1 MKIPKHVTDY
11 IEKYK
16 SGNVIFNKE
25 RIRLVSFLEDNIL
38 QRDDLYFDDQKI
50 EDYIKFSEKW
60 FFKLQDFQKF
70 ISCFVFLYEKD
81 TKTPYFSEFFI
92 SMARGGGKNGYIST
106 LAAFFMTPLHGIPK
120 YNMSVVANS
129 EKQARVSFREI
140 YEMIE
145 SNNLYITGERPNN
158 PFYLSKVYVEGTS
171 TKSQFL
177 FDTSNEKTKD
187 GAREGCIFFDE
198 VHAYEKDTII
208 NIKRSGLG
216 KVAHPRTFYIGT
228 DGYVREG
235 FLDRLKERADNV
247 LKGINPE
254 DRLSP
259 FICKIDDK
267 EEIDK
272 PELWEKANPMFENPK
287 SEYGAQLFKE
297 VHQQYLGLQF
307 NPSNRPEF
315 MTKRMNMPETDTQS
329 VVAPWDDIMATNRP
343 IPPLENNECIGGLDY
358 ASLKD
363 FAAVGLLFR
372 SGDDYIWK
380 THSFARKEFLD
391 KYKLKPPIHEWEKKG
406 LLTIVD
412 EPTINPKH
420 IIDWFIEA
428 QKNYGLQKVVADNF
442 RMDLL
447 RPLFEDAGIEYE
459 VIKNTRAIQ
468 SLLAP
473 RVEDMFAQHH
483 LIFGDNPLMRWYTQ
497 NVAVKIRKDGNKE
510 YEKKEPIRRKTDG
523 FQALIHALY
532 RADDLKDSNLE
543 EEINLLRGLRF

>member
-1 MKIPKHVTDY
+1 
-11 IEKYK
+11 
-16 SGNVIFNKE
+16 
-25 RIRLVSFLEDNIL
+25 
-38 QRDDLYFDDQKI
+38 
-50 EDYIKFSEKW
+50 
-60 FFKLQDFQKF
+60 
-70 ISCFVFLYEKD
+70 
-81 TKTPYFSEFFI
+81 
-92 SMARGGGKNGYIST
+92 MARGGGKNGYIST

-129 EKQARVSFREI
+129 EKQALVSFREI
-140 YEMIE
+140 YDMVE
-145 SNNLYITGERPNN
+145 SNNLYVTGDRPNN
-158 PFYLSKVYVEGTS
+158 PFYLSKVAVEGIE

-198 VHAYEKDTII
+198 VHAYEKDSII

-247 LKGINPE
+247 LKGISPE
-254 DRLSP
+254 DRLFP

-267 EEIDK
+267 DEVDK
-272 PELWEKANPMFENPK
+272 PEVWEKANPMFEQPR
-287 SEYGAQLFKE
+287 SEYGSQLFKE

-315 MTKRMNMPETDTQS
+315 MTKRMNMPETDSQS

-391 KYKLKPPIHEWEKKG
+391 KYKLKPPIYEWEKKG

-420 IIDWFIEA
+420 IIDWFSEA
-428 QKNYGLQKVVADNF
+428 QKSYGLQKVVADNF

-473 RVEDMFAQHH
+473 RVEDMFAQRHI
-483 LIFGDNPLMRWYTQ
+483 IFGDNPLMRWYTQ

-523 FQALIHALY
+523 FQALVHALY